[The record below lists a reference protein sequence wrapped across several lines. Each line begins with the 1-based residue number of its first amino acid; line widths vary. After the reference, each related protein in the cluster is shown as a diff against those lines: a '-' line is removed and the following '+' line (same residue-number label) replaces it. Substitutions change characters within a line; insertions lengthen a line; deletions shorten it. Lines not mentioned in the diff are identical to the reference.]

1 MHKNQNS
8 FQMANKQPAKPAAKP
23 PTEPPTVSGSNRPF
37 SISSLFSSRTS
48 VGMNFR
54 RGSVKTT
61 ITQSNSAGNLTKLDS
76 NPYDQNSSLQDP
88 VPDESFSLNKVE
100 IDPVYNLIDNYA
112 AVLCCSFLHVDLL
125 HCLFNLALESS
136 SAIAEKSRKL
146 LVEFLRVLSIT
157 LPEKACADLL
167 TNPALIDIASVV
179 YPNKLFHKAHKASL
193 ILWDLASAFSNLPCI
208 RRLNPISDNSESSLQ
223 LKMKFSQTITFANN
237 KSNIHPLQINTIR
250 DISEEIISVPSPSFG
265 KNDKLFSAGDISGSL
280 HIVLAPHVEKG
291 EFIKQM
297 DQSRV
302 IGKEVIDLELLVYFV

>member
-1 MHKNQNS
+1 MNKSQSS
-8 FQMANKQPAKPAAKP
+8 FQTANKQSAKTNAKTV
-23 PTEPPTVSGSNRPF
+23 TEPPAANSSNRPF
-37 SISSLFSSRTS
+37 SISSLFSSRGS
-48 VGMNFR
+48 VVNFR

-61 ITQSNSAGNLTKLDS
+61 ISQSNSAGNLTKLDKS
-76 NPYDQNSSLQDP
+76 FDNQKSSLHDVAPEESPSVNKIDTDP
-88 VPDESFSLNKVE
+88 VF
-100 IDPVYNLIDNYA
+100 NLIDNYA

-146 LVEFLRVLSIT
+146 LVELMRVLSIA

-193 ILWDLASAFSNLPCI
+193 ILWDLASAFSNLPCV
-208 RRLNPISDNSESSLQ
+208 RRLNPLTDNSESSL
-223 LKMKFSQTITFANN
+223 LHKMKFSQSITSANSR
-237 KSNIHPLQINTIR
+237 SNIHPLPINSIR
-250 DISEEIISVPSPSFG
+250 DISEEIICVPSPSLG
-265 KNDKLFSAGDISGSL
+265 KFDKVNSIRDISGSL
-280 HIVLAPHVEKG
+280 LMVLAPHVEKG

-302 IGKEVIDLELLVYFV
+302 IGKEVTFL